1 MVIMMVFELGLLIE
15 SKSNWKA
22 YLIRNE
28 QQSALLKTIA
38 VLTAE
43 DFENRRRLAYKS
55 FYFLSH
61 RHVMTIT

>member
-1 MVIMMVFELGLLIE
+1 MVIMMVFKLGLLIE

-22 YLIRNE
+22 YLTRNE

-43 DFENRRRLAYKS
+43 GFGRFIFCLTATS
-55 FYFLSH
+55 
-61 RHVMTIT
+61 